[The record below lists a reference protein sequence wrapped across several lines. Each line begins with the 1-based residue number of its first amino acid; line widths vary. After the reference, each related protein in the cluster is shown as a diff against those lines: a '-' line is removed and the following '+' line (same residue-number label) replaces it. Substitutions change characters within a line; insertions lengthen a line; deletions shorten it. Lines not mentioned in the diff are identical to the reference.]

1 MHHQTASTFLN
12 LWTLNSQQ
20 GLPFSLSLS
29 LFQFFFWYALVV
41 KIVNS
46 SKSEVHSVTLSKKY
60 PVTKNKLT
68 LTLSLPFFSF
78 SFFDSSLT
86 QKITESLHSS
96 QHWIYTDWIDIVLS
110 TIQLHH
116 PILQCFS
123 HLVLLASS
131 IVWSGIW
138 FDSVKV
144 LEFHIWVFIYL
155 FIFWCDQEADFWCI
169 DWVFID
175 LEGSQFWFDWT
186 VEEEAGSNNGLE
198 VRCQQWQRPRC

>member
-29 LFQFFFWYALVV
+29 LSIFFWYALVV

-123 HLVLLASS
+123 HFGTISFFYSL
-131 IVWSGIW
+131 IW
-138 FDSVKV
+138 Y
-144 LEFHIWVFIYL
+144 LIW
-155 FIFWCDQEADFWCI
+155 
-169 DWVFID
+169 
-175 LEGSQFWFDWT
+175 
-186 VEEEAGSNNGLE
+186 
-198 VRCQQWQRPRC
+198 